1 MAEFSIRSN
10 REKVAAISLFVGA
23 FLTLLLT
30 HTSTPLSPIRLI
42 VLVLVAFAVWAFSD
56 EMGIKKPLNRG
67 AFVLFSLAVM
77 AKAQIIVGIP
87 LEYVARYYLL
97 YAAFL
102 LLAVLLWSIAFLHR
116 DKTLKVI
123 GSIGLLASFLP
134 ILAIVVGHVVV
145 GFGATLGAGALL
157 SAMEGGNTADLSF
170 VITVERIFGV
180 WAYVA
185 ALLIWFGKLKNT
197 PHPTL
202 A

>member
-1 MAEFSIRSN
+1 MKMHCKVIKNCPQKAWAGLAHARIFPRSHALYTMRNRNLSQSI
-10 REKVAAISLFVGA
+10 
-23 FLTLLLT
+23 FL
-30 HTSTPLSPIRLI
+30 
-42 VLVLVAFAVWAFSD
+42 
-56 EMGIKKPLNRG
+56 G

-102 LLAVLLWSIAFLHR
+102 LLAVLLWSIAFLHT

-145 GFGATLGAGALL
+145 GFGATLGAGAGAGALL

-185 ALLIWFGKLKNT
+185 AF
-197 PHPTL
+197 
-202 A
+202 